1 MVKFSL
7 LENAIDSIETGLA
20 HFYLAEKEHSDHDY
34 KRCLLDLFQG
44 AELVLKTTLARINDT
59 LIFEESSLKKF
70 CNEPQQPTV
79 QELYRCKS
87 VTIYEL
93 CKRVKKYYPALF
105 DEEDLKLMNALATE
119 RNKIQHFA
127 IEINPEHLAV
137 LLRELYLKVFKPAF
151 RVILIDEEG
160 IDSFNSKIKQQII
173 SFEEQF
179 LNITIEHEYTLALC
193 PNCESWSHFI
203 IYAGDSFPVE
213 TYCMCCNFHLCDLE
227 IWDYK
232 ICPECDA
239 ASVIYVP
246 EHQAGVCLWHK
257 CYYSKEG
264 GFLPMEPCKCGGYK
278 IEERCEEC
286 DPE

>member
-7 LENAIDSIETGLA
+7 LENAMDSIDTGLA
-20 HFYLAEKEHSDHDY
+20 HFYLAEREHSNRDY

-44 AELVLKTTLARINDT
+44 AELVLKATLARINTT
-59 LIFEESSLKKF
+59 LIFENWSLKKV
-70 CNEPQQPTV
+70 CKDPLQPTE

-87 VTIYEL
+87 VAICEL
-93 CKRVKKYYPALF
+93 CKRVKEYYPALF
-105 DEEDLKLMNALATE
+105 NEEDLQLMSFIATE

-127 IEINPEHLAV
+127 IEINPDHLAV
-137 LLRELYLKVFKPAF
+137 LLRELYLNIFKPAF
-151 RVILIDEEG
+151 RVILIDEDG

-213 TYCMCCNFHLCDLE
+213 TYCMCCDFLLFDLN
-227 IWDYK
+227 ICDYK

-278 IEERCEEC
+278 IEECCEEC